1 MHSTMPEFNG
11 RGAVSAS
18 LQMLRSRALLGS
30 LSHPDNSSQPPTTQ
44 SAELVIQG
52 KRARHC
58 LAPSRS
64 GACPPARRQHA
75 QARRPGPFV
84 VLRHTYLRDY

>member
-11 RGAVSAS
+11 RGAASAS

-64 GACPPARRQHA
+64 GARPPTASMHRLAAPARSSC
-75 QARRPGPFV
+75 
-84 VLRHTYLRDY
+84 